1 MVWSRV
7 AAAAALSLIATLAVA
22 SCASDADRVE
32 PQGRVS
38 SSPSPGGVA
47 SSKTSSPSPDEGSPS
62 KSDFTATVRRIGPGL
77 RARMT
82 YSHRAGCPVDLK
94 DLRYLRMSFVRFDGR
109 TGLGEMVVHE
119 DQARAV
125 VSVFKRLYD
134 EKWPIRRMRLVDA
147 YRGDDDRS
155 MAADNTSAYN
165 CRRVGGQ
172 DQWSEHAYGR
182 AIDINPVE
190 NPYVQGP
197 DVVPPRGARFA
208 NIDRS
213 VGADAPKGVIVAG
226 DVVVSEF
233 TRIGWGWGAE
243 WTSSTDYQHFSLT
256 GG

>member
-1 MVWSRV
+1 MVLSRV
-7 AAAAALSLIATLAVA
+7 AAAAALSLVATLGVA
-22 SCASDADRVE
+22 SCSSNADDVE
-32 PQGRVS
+32 PQGGVP
-38 SSPSPGGVA
+38 SSPS
-47 SSKTSSPSPDEGSPS
+47 SSQDATSESPSPSPDSASPS
-62 KSDFTATVRRIGPGL
+62 TSDFTATVSRIGPRL
-77 RARMT
+77 RARMS
-82 YSHRAGCPVDLK
+82 YSHRDDCPVDLK
-94 DLRYLRMSFVRFDGR
+94 DLRYLQMSFVRFDGK
-109 TGLGEMVVHE
+109 TGRGEMVVHE

-134 EKWPIRRMRLVDA
+134 EKWPIRRMQLVDT
-147 YRGDDDRS
+147 YRGDDDLS

-165 CRRVGGQ
+165 CRRVGGE

-190 NPYVQGP
+190 NPYVQGS

-208 NIDRS
+208 KVDRS
-213 VGADAPKGVIVAG
+213 VDADAPKGVIVAG

>member
-1 MVWSRV
+1 MVLSRV
-7 AAAAALSLIATLAVA
+7 AAAAALSLIATIGVA
-22 SCASDADRVE
+22 SCRSNTDEVE
-32 PQGRVS
+32 PQGGAPA
-38 SSPSPGGVA
+38 SPSPSRDA
-47 SSKTSSPSPDEGSPS
+47 TSTAPSPSPDNASPS
-62 KSDFTATVRRIGPGL
+62 TSGFTASVSRIGPRL
-77 RARMT
+77 RARMSH
-82 YSHRAGCPVDLK
+82 SHRAGCPVELK
-94 DLRYLRMSFVRFDGR
+94 DLRYLRMSFVRFDGK
-109 TGLGEMVVHE
+109 TGIGEMVVHE

-125 VSVFKRLYD
+125 VSVFERLY
-134 EKWPIRRMRLVDA
+134 EAKWPIRRMRLVDA
-147 YRGDDDRS
+147 YRGDDDLS

-208 NIDRS
+208 KVDRS
-213 VGADAPKGVIVAG
+213 VDADAPKGVIVAG

-233 TRIGWGWGAE
+233 ARIGWGWGAE
-243 WTSSTDYQHFSLT
+243 WSSSTDYQHFSLT